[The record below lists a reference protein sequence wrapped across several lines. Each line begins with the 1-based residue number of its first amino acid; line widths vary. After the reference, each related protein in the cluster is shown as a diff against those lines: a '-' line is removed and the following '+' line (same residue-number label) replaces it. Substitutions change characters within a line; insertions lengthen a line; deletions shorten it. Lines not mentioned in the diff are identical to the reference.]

1 MKKQLQLFSNKK
13 TISGFET
20 TYKNAPADVKKIL
33 DGLDFMEDYGKLEKA
48 KKALMKKGYYLDYGL
63 DGAVTEF
70 RKVRTAKKVGYKP
83 DRLKILKVSS
93 KLIKKYMDQG
103 YNRKEAV
110 EMANNEASY
119 IIQSGK
125 NVSGTKT
132 TPVSTHKDTKSHNV
146 NIRVVSGV
154 DGSEYFAKQLNS
166 LLADKK
172 KLETDLM
179 IYKQRVKE
187 KVPFSPFNAL
197 HFKRLPAMIKSINI
211 QIRESKKHIK

>member
-1 MKKQLQLFSNKK
+1 MAS
-13 TISGFET
+13 
-20 TYKNAPADVKKIL
+20 Y
-33 DGLDFMEDYGKLEKA
+33 
-48 KKALMKKGYYLDYGL
+48 KKGSP
-63 DGAVTEF
+63 E
-70 RKVRTAKKVGYKP
+70 AKAFMAKIRAAKGKNKPATKVGYKS

-93 KLIKKYMDQG
+93 KLIKKYIDQG
-103 YNRKEAV
+103 YNRKEAI

-119 IIQSGK
+119 TMQSGK
-125 NVSGTKT
+125 NISGAKTATKK
-132 TPVSTHKDTKSHNV
+132 PVATKKPSSTHKDTKSHNV

-172 KLETDLM
+172 KLETDLN